1 MNYIINPSVFYWMSV
16 FGDLGFIFDVAGFA
30 LMFFLCAYILT
41 KFLEGTLGD
50 CKRFVIKLFL
60 LTVPVV
66 LISVFIPSEETM
78 IKILIARTA
87 TVENIGLTADTL
99 QSAVDYIVQ
108 AIQSVK

>member
-16 FGDLGFIFDVAGFA
+16 FGDLGFIFEVAGFV
-30 LMFFLCAYILT
+30 LMLFLCAYILT

-50 CKRFVIKLFL
+50 CKRFVNRLFL
-60 LTVPVV
+60 LTASVA

-78 IKILIARTA
+78 IKILIAKA
-87 TVENIGLTADTL
+87 VTVENIGLTADSI